1 MSKLRRGLNGIRTF
15 NPVVG
20 CDIGCSYCYAR
31 RFNKRYKIVP
41 KFHEPTFME
50 YRLHQLYG
58 RRGHVYFSTS
68 MSDLSGWKPEWR
80 QKIFKAF
87 RDNPQHIFLVL
98 TKRPGRCWYKIDEDN
113 VWMGVTLTTID
124 DVERIDMM
132 TWNTPAKHYWLCIE
146 PIFEDLGTLNLEK
159 IDWIV
164 IGAETGPAKDKVVP
178 EKRWIMNIVKQADEY
193 GIPVS
198 MKDSLEEIVGKENF
212 RSDLPKSFVKLI
224 AD

>member
-1 MSKLRRGLNGIRTF
+1 M
-15 NPVVG
+15 
-20 CDIGCSYCYAR
+20 
-31 RFNKRYKIVP
+31 
-41 KFHEPTFME
+41 
-50 YRLHQLYG
+50 
-58 RRGHVYFSTS
+58 
-68 MSDLSGWKPEWR
+68 
-80 QKIFKAF
+80 
-87 RDNPQHIFLVL
+87 
-98 TKRPGRCWYKIDEDN
+98 
-113 VWMGVTLTTID
+113 
-124 DVERIDMM
+124 
-132 TWNTPAKHYWLCIE
+132 CIE